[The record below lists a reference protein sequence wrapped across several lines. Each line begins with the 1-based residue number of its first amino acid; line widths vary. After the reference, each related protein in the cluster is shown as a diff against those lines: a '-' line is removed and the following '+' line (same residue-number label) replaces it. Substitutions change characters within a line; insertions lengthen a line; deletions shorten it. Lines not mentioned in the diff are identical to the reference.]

1 MPVCVIG
8 TIFIRHFVRLVPFSS
23 ASLCDKK
30 HCYTPVSVIG
40 TIVIRLFPQLY
51 PFHTH
56 VYAIFCAIS
65 IIFLHQFER

>member
-8 TIFIRHFVRLVPFSS
+8 TIFIHVIRHFVLLVPFPS

-40 TIVIRLFPQLY
+40 TIVIRLFHNCTL
-51 PFHTH
+51 FIHTFMQYF
-56 VYAIFCAIS
+56 V
-65 IIFLHQFER
+65 R